1 MENRERGFFGNL
13 AKNPFVVVLFAIVLG
28 ISVFVV
34 FTLSKAVNN
43 KIQMLEAEK
52 TTAAPTTQASLP
64 ADEGENKSSVKV
76 GTIKK
81 YSDFVESISINKEA
95 NRLAVTVVFT
105 DEGALLEEHFAQN
118 AFSIE
123 VVPVFHFYTEK
134 GVQLEAPGEL
144 RLLSDSKSVVYYLSE
159 IGDYANV
166 LSLTEQTTV
175 TFENIL
181 SNDFNLYIKHK
192 TRDGVGQTLFG
203 TYGQTV
209 EQYNGIHTPVPTP
222 YVEASE
228 DISIVKSTLTDDYI
242 WLDIYFKDEEA
253 YNKYNSKTAS
263 KFIRFGLEDGGKL
276 YKWDF
281 FVTEYDNLNMLR
293 CKFDSYSL
301 AELLK
306 EMEKEKL
313 TVKDLF
319 EDYDI
324 AVWCSDYSTESD
336 LFCLNE
342 ATDVRERISKS
353 TTQN

>member
-1 MENRERGFFGNL
+1 MESREGGAFNKII
-13 AKNPFVVVLFAIVLG
+13 KNPFIVVLFAIVIG

-34 FTLSKAVNN
+34 FTLSKALNS
-43 KIQMLEAEK
+43 KIEQLDATK
-52 TTAAPTTQASLP
+52 TTAPAASQAQTPEATT
-64 ADEGENKSSVKV
+64 ENPNTLKV
-76 GTIKK
+76 GVIKK
-81 YSDFVESISINKEA
+81 HSGLVENISFTKEA
-95 NRLAVTVVFT
+95 NRIAVTVEFT
-105 DEGALLEEHFAQN
+105 DEAALLEEHFAQN

-123 VVPVFHFYTEK
+123 VVPVFCFYTEK
-134 GVQLEAPGEL
+134 GVQIELPGEL

-159 IGDYANV
+159 INDFANI
-166 LSLTEQTTV
+166 LALTEQATV
-175 TFENIL
+175 TLDNIL
-181 SNDFNLYIKHK
+181 TNDFNLYLKHK

-222 YVEASE
+222 YVEANE
-228 DISIVKSTLTDDYI
+228 DISIVKSIVTDDFI
-242 WLDIYFKDEEA
+242 WLDIYFKNEEA
-253 YNKYNSKTAS
+253 YNKYNSKTSA
-263 KFIRFGLEDGGKL
+263 KFIRFGLENGGKL

-293 CKFDSYSL
+293 CKFDSYSI

-306 EMEKEKL
+306 EMGEEKI

-324 AVWCSDYSTESD
+324 AVWCSDYSTETD

-342 ATDVRERISKS
+342 ATDVREKISKS